1 MTKSAV
7 PYLQLNHHIVQ
18 LHKFFQDCYND
29 PALILQDGHWS
40 TVDPEGIA
48 DVPRGQRLKDWP
60 LDEEH
65 RVVLSEIIKLAVQ
78 SMCRTVE
85 KQLVDFLPGGKF
97 SSPPSEADLTRT
109 GFAHRTNLGCKHHFG
124 DLDSSQRRRPSA
136 SMHHHSSIQLL
147 KRNRTSMAKWLHD
160 MPNDSRKELLKSAR
174 QGGKDL
180 QETHIFKEQIVLAEI
195 HSDLVNQKVQKRR
208 GESNGTEQPQNRRK
222 ETENDTSVEDREQQ
236 LLEDLSHQQTI
247 SVNDYVAVAY

>member
-1 MTKSAV
+1 MLESVRSPNLKLQAVLLDHRSSILSTIMQSYGLIYLKITGPFWNLMTKSAV

-18 LHKFFQDCYND
+18 LHKLLQDCYND

-48 DVPRGQRLKDWP
+48 DVPRGQRLNDCL

-65 RVVLSEIIKLAVQ
+65 RDVLFETIKLAVQ

-85 KQLVDFLPGGKF
+85 KQLVDVLPGGKF
-97 SSPPSEADLTRT
+97 SSPPSQWSDLTRT
-109 GFAHRTNLGCKHHFG
+109 GFAHRTNLCCEHHFG
-124 DLDSSQRRRPSA
+124 DLDSSQRCGPSA

-147 KRNRTSMAKWLHD
+147 KRTRTSMENYLHD

-180 QETHIFKEQIVLAEI
+180 PETQ
-195 HSDLVNQKVQKRR
+195 SSR
-208 GESNGTEQPQNRRK
+208 NRLYWPK
-222 ETENDTSVEDREQQ
+222 FA
-236 LLEDLSHQQTI
+236 QT
-247 SVNDYVAVAY
+247 